1 MAKKKPVL
9 EIVNSSGLTEADWI
23 GINKVRGA
31 YERGGWD
38 AFWSELET
46 LDDDVMLQI
55 TIIGAF
61 FPDVIRTAI
70 KEELAAARGV
80 GDVRGNE
87 DLIPGARRNLSL
99 RSSRAINESCRLVGM
114 ARGGRGPSSREPSRC
129 QSTKK

>member
-1 MAKKKPVL
+1 MGEHGEK
-9 EIVNSSGLTEADWI
+9 ETRIGNSHSSGLTEADWI

-38 AFWSELET
+38 AFWSELEA

-70 KEELAAARGV
+70 KEELAARSVRLKDLRESKGRKV
-80 GDVRGNE
+80 GSLCTKVAA
-87 DLIPGARRNLSL
+87 LICQPLIAVTRL
-99 RSSRAINESCRLVGM
+99 R
-114 ARGGRGPSSREPSRC
+114 
-129 QSTKK
+129 

>member
-70 KEELAAARGV
+70 KEELAARS
-80 GDVRGNE
+80 VRLK
-87 DLIPGARRNLSL
+87 DLRELVKRSQGRVTVHLGSRPYLPASNRRNPAPVSASAL
-99 RSSRAINESCRLVGM
+99 APAE
-114 ARGGRGPSSREPSRC
+114 
-129 QSTKK
+129 

>member
-70 KEELAAARGV
+70 KEELAARSVRLKDLREGSKGRKV
-80 GDVRGNE
+80 G
-87 DLIPGARRNLSL
+87 SL
-99 RSSRAINESCRLVGM
+99 CH
-114 ARGGRGPSSREPSRC
+114 
-129 QSTKK
+129 